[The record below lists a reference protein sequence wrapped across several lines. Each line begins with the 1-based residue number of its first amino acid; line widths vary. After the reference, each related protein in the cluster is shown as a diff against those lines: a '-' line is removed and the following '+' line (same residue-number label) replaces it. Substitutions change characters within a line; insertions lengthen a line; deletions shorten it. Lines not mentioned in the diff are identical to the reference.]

1 MNSWQSF
8 YIGVG
13 LATLLLV
20 RVVLHTMKWKRCL
33 EREEKP

>member
-13 LATLLLV
+13 LATLIFV
-20 RVVLHTMKWKRCL
+20 RVALHTMKWKRD
-33 EREEKP
+33 R